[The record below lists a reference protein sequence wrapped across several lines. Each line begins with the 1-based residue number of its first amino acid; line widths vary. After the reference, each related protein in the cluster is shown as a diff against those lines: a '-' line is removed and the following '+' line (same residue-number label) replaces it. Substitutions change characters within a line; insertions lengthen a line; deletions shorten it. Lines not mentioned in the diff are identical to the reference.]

1 MPAMPETPTPPRA
14 LLVYANPAV
23 TASPVPPY
31 GLERVAQVMRLAGCE
46 VTLLA
51 PYIEED
57 PLAALDEALATAPD
71 LVGFSV
77 RNIDDALVV
86 RGEQGEGDID
96 TSDYLP
102 EVRPLVRRAVEVVGT
117 ARVILGGA
125 GLSAGAA
132 PILRDL
138 GATRAVRGPAED
150 IMYGL
155 ARGLVLGMGP
165 VLPTDDPR
173 VVELERAPEAGHRS
187 PPMPRGAGAKMP
199 GAWPTPTPRMAEY
212 LRLTLVRGGR
222 VPVSIS
228 TGCDRRCAF
237 CVEARF
243 TGYTVLPRPVEHIV
257 AEVTALERA
266 GVKRLWLGCSELNAP
281 DARHAKAVL
290 RALGGRGL
298 DLAVF
303 LQPAPMDDELLD
315 LMEAANIDPTAL
327 SYELGHLDETL
338 LAAGAGPATR
348 RSIERLAELYLKR
361 GYRTLGGSVLLGAHP
376 KEDEGSLTRALD
388 LARQL
393 DAAFPDGLG
402 LSYACGGRVYPETRL
417 ADWIAEDWDAAR
429 PHLYTSPGQ
438 PLDETFVRPVVY
450 SRPAAPRALLRQVR
464 AALSGCRGHI
474 GPMNA
479 EAPAS
484 EAQLHAERLVN
495 RGVWRHAQGRHRE
508 AEALF
513 VAADARW
520 PGHLEAL
527 AQLGLL
533 RANVLFDFPG
543 ARLAFQRLLAALPEA
558 DPRRG
563 EVQAALTA
571 LRGSG

>member
-1 MPAMPETPTPPRA
+1 MPTAPATPPKPRA
-14 LLVYANPAV
+14 LLVYANPAI

-31 GLERVAQVMRLAGCE
+31 GMERVAQVMRLGGCE
-46 VTLLA
+46 VVLLA
-51 PYIEED
+51 PFIEED
-57 PLAALDEALATAPD
+57 PLAVLDEALAQGAD
-71 LVGFSV
+71 VVGFSV

-86 RGEQGEGDID
+86 RGEVGEGDID
-96 TSDYLP
+96 TNDYLP
-102 EVRPLVRRAVEVVGT
+102 AVRPLVARAVAVVGA

-138 GATRAVRGPAED
+138 GATRGVRGPAED
-150 IMYGL
+150 LMYGL
-155 ARGLVLGMGP
+155 ARGLALGMGP

-173 VVELERAPEAGHRS
+173 VVELDRAPEAGHQS

-212 LRLTLVRGGR
+212 LRLTLARGGR

-243 TGYTVLPRPVEHIV
+243 AAFTVKPRPVEHIV

-290 RALGGRGL
+290 RALAGRGL

-315 LMEAANIDPTAL
+315 LIEGAGLDPTAL
-327 SYELGHLDETL
+327 SYELGHLDDGL
-338 LAAGAGPATR
+338 LRAGAGPATR

-376 KEDEGSLTRALD
+376 QEDEGSLGRALD
-388 LARQL
+388 FARQL

-429 PHLYTSPGQ
+429 PHLYTLPGQ

-450 SRPAAPRALLRQVR
+450 SRPAAPRVLLAQVR
-464 AALSGCRGHI
+464 AALADCRGHI

-479 EAPAS
+479 EAPAQD
-484 EAQLHAERLVN
+484 AQLHAERLVN
-495 RGVWRHAQGRHRE
+495 RGIWRHAQGQPKE

-513 VAADARW
+513 VDAESRW

-533 RANVLFDFPG
+533 RANTLFDFPG
-543 ARLAFQRLLAALPEA
+543 ARSAFQKLLAALPDP

-563 EVQAALTA
+563 EIQAALTA

>member
-1 MPAMPETPTPPRA
+1 MPDTSPKPRA
-14 LLVYANPAV
+14 LLVYANPAI

-31 GLERVAQVMRLAGCE
+31 GMERVAQVMRLAGCE
-46 VTLLA
+46 VVLLA
-51 PYIEED
+51 PFIEED
-57 PLAALDEALATAPD
+57 PLAALNEALAQGAD

-86 RGEQGEGDID
+86 RGEVGAGDID
-96 TSDYLP
+96 TNDYLP
-102 EVRPLVRRAVEVVGT
+102 AVRPLVMRAVEALGA

-150 IMYGL
+150 LMYGM

-173 VVELERAPEAGHRS
+173 VVELDRVTETNHQS

-212 LRLTLVRGGR
+212 LRLTLARGGR

-243 TGYTVLPRPVEHIV
+243 AAFTVKPRPVEHIV
-257 AEVTALERA
+257 AEVMALERA

-290 RALGGRGL
+290 RALQGRGL

-315 LMEAANIDPTAL
+315 LIEGAGLDPTAL
-327 SYELGHLDETL
+327 SYEFGHLDDTL
-338 LAAGAGPATR
+338 LRAGAGPATR

-376 KEDEGSLTRALD
+376 QEDDTSLGRALD

-429 PHLYTSPGQ
+429 PHLYTLPGQ
-438 PLDETFVRPVVY
+438 PIDETFVRPVVY

-464 AALSGCRGHI
+464 AALAGCRGHI

-484 EAQLHAERLVN
+484 DAQLHAERLVN
-495 RGVWRHAQGRHRE
+495 RGIWRHAQGQSKE

-513 VAADARW
+513 VEAESRW

-533 RANVLFDFPG
+533 RANTLFDFSG
-543 ARLAFQRLLAALPEA
+543 ARSAFQKLLGALPEA

-563 EVQAALTA
+563 EIQAALTA